1 METKCN
7 IERNFFKTVC
17 RVMNYNEY
25 LTADYP
31 VPFTDIGHLEGNE
44 YKSDIKIWLNGTVTM
59 EAEND
64 TFKTYE
70 PFECNEFTSFIIS
83 TIHKAKYIVSKG
95 LLDEF
100 TYNSFADSIK
110 YLFEKVVPYE
120 IASYDSHPFIKDTD
134 IPIINDKANLD
145 QLIDLID
152 TMTKKSFLTPV
163 LKYISNNNVFYILRS
178 GNVVVNSTC
187 TVRFNE
193 FGRIMEIS
201 SLLKNCISM
210 IIIDDKDEWSRYFN
224 DLVNLIS
231 ESV

>member
-7 IERNFFKTVC
+7 IERNFFKTAC
-17 RVMNYNEY
+17 KVMSYNEY

-44 YKSDIKIWLNGTVTM
+44 YKSDIKIWLNGIVTM

-70 PFECNEFTSFIIS
+70 PFECNEFTSFIVS

-145 QLIDLID
+145 QLIDMMD

-163 LKYISNNNVFYILRS
+163 LKYVSNNNVFYILRS

-193 FGRIMEIS
+193 FERIMEIS

>member
-25 LTADYP
+25 LTADHP

-44 YKSDIKIWLNGTVTM
+44 YKSDIKIWLNGIVTI

-70 PFECNEFTSFIIS
+70 PFECNEFTSFIVS

-100 TYNSFADSIK
+100 TYNSFAV
-110 YLFEKVVPYE
+110 KVR
-120 IASYDSHPFIKDTD
+120 
-134 IPIINDKANLD
+134 LD
-145 QLIDLID
+145 
-152 TMTKKSFLTPV
+152 
-163 LKYISNNNVFYILRS
+163 
-178 GNVVVNSTC
+178 
-187 TVRFNE
+187 
-193 FGRIMEIS
+193 
-201 SLLKNCISM
+201 
-210 IIIDDKDEWSRYFN
+210 
-224 DLVNLIS
+224 
-231 ESV
+231 